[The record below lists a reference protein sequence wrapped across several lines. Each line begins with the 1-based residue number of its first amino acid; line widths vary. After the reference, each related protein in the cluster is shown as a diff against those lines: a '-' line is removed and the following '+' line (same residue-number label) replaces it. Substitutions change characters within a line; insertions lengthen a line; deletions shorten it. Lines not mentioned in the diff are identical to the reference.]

1 MGPGLPSWT
10 AGHGQNWLK
19 LAISLM
25 VNDGQTVQRPD
36 FAASS
41 GKAPLPRQHR
51 RRQRARDRERGL
63 FKTTIFIH
71 IWRASHIKSQLFW
84 GVNRQDRFDSLTH
97 LFLRRDGDKNQKL
110 AMKNWSNINNI
121 QPPQKPGH
129 LHHITIKKGVNSPV
143 DPLGFFL

>member
-1 MGPGLPSWT
+1 M
-10 AGHGQNWLK
+10 
-19 LAISLM
+19 M
-25 VNDGQTVQRPD
+25 VKPFKGQTLPPRRE
-36 FAASS
+36 
-41 GKAPLPRQHR
+41 KAPLPRQHR

-71 IWRASHIKSQLFW
+71 IWRASHIKSLLFW

-143 DPLGFFL
+143 DPLGFFLGCR